1 MGKLVGIWPPCA
13 ARYAL
18 VLTRARAHSIARSN
32 TLVILILLACVGAT
46 GRDPT
51 DSEAITILHVQFAI
65 ALAIILGLLVYRFT
79 KLEESKVWEAERRGV
94 DQELED
100 EGSADKKWRLY
111 TVILGRNWSRLFET
125 SFAW

>member
-1 MGKLVGIWPPCA
+1 V
-13 ARYAL
+13 RYALALAL
-18 VLTRARAHSIARSN
+18 VLTRAHSFARSN

-51 DSEAITILHVQFAI
+51 DSEAMIILHFQFAV

-79 KLEESKVWEAERRGV
+79 KLEESKVWEAERHGV

-100 EGSADKKWRLY
+100 EGSEDKKWRLY